1 MVTSTC
7 AAARLLKSPRKLTCA
22 AAGVVLRAFYE
33 GTEVAVKRPKMK
45 LTLNARDLKRLTQE
59 VHAMHKA
66 SHMSLPLKHA
76 ALQSRLR
83 VLTRRRVQ
91 VNHPNC
97 VKIFSAS
104 LKACDPFIVMEW
116 MEGGSWFDALGLD
129 PPAYHRVKAAR
140 ETSGAL
146 AYLHH
151 ALISIIHGDIK
162 SLNMLLTRGGSS
174 KVRRCH
180 APSSAVR

>member
-1 MVTSTC
+1 
-7 AAARLLKSPRKLTCA
+7 
-22 AAGVVLRAFYE
+22 
-33 GTEVAVKRPKMK
+33 MK

-66 SHMSLPLKHA
+66 SHMSLPLQHA

-116 MEGGSWFDALGLD
+116 MEGGSWYDALGLD
-129 PPAYHRVKAAR
+129 PPPLPTTASRLRAR
-140 ETSGAL
+140 LRAR
-146 AYLHH
+146 LHTCTTH
-151 ALISIIHGDIK
+151 
-162 SLNMLLTRGGSS
+162 
-174 KVRRCH
+174 
-180 APSSAVR
+180 